1 MYRERLGE
9 QALAHLLPVGKMFAS
24 GANVGLGSDWG
35 PASAFEHMA
44 LAETHEMAASGC
56 RHDGPGYSINRQQ
69 ALDGWT
75 VNNARMMHWQGI
87 GALEPGY
94 QADLAIVDRN
104 PLTCGVAELPQ
115 TRVLKTVLGG
125 KEVFDAGSLSGLD
138 QE

>member
-1 MYRERLGE
+1 
-9 QALAHLLPVGKMFAS
+9 
-24 GANVGLGSDWG
+24 
-35 PASAFEHMA
+35 MA
-44 LAETHEMAASGC
+44 LAETREMAASGF
-56 RHDGPGYSINRQQ
+56 RHDGPGYSIDRQQ

-75 VNNARMMHWQGI
+75 VNNARLMHWQGI

-94 QADLAIVDRN
+94 EADLAIVDRN
-104 PLTCGVAELPQ
+104 PLTCDLAELPQ